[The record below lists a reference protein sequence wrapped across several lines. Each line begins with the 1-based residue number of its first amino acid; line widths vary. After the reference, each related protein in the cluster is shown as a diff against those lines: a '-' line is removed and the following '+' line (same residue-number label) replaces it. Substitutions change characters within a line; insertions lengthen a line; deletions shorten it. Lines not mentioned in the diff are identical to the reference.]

1 MDDTERDM
9 TKFSDEELMVLVTER
24 NTRALKIL
32 YERYGKS
39 VYNFILRYTNNREIS
54 EDLLQETFTRTWF
67 ASHTFNP
74 AKGTFKAWLFTIG
87 INITRNEMT
96 KKRYGYQYIDI
107 DEVSGDDEMPGKHEK
122 EPSENILE
130 HEELKDTISK
140 AIERLNPFMKE
151 VVILK
156 HYQRLKFSEIA
167 EITNT
172 PEGTLKA
179 RFHNAMDQ
187 LKKLLQKAEF

>member
-1 MDDTERDM
+1 MDKPERDM

-24 NTRALKIL
+24 NSRALKVL
-32 YERYGKS
+32 YNRYGKS

-74 AKGTFKAWLFTIG
+74 ARGNFKAWLFTIG
-87 INITRNEMT
+87 INVTRNEMS
-96 KKRYGYQYIDI
+96 KKRYDYPYIDL
-107 DEVSGDDEMPGKHEK
+107 DEISDDESKNKHES

-140 AIERLNPFMKE
+140 AIERLNPFLKE

-179 RFHNAMDQ
+179 RFHNALNQ